1 MYRPLLKT
9 YQGWAISHYVFLR
22 RNTNVLKDQEYL
34 FFFIVYRMSELF
46 LTSHD
51 VHTSSNEVQDR
62 VVSAR
67 SASGPL
73 GMTVSRRRWRV
84 ITGYEENEFRRRY
97 WTDSVWQRSINYPEG
112 NDFWFSKKKKIT
124 SKSKTLWDSLNER
137 HLVQSIILRLTFT
150 SCDEC
155 WYFDGF

>member
-1 MYRPLLKT
+1 MRGWELRKKINILKSKNLGGSILYLLVWFKWAFCIIKLFYYNGNGYKLRCIAHSLRLIKAERYLIMYFYDEIPMFWK
-9 YQGWAISHYVFLR
+9 IKNIF
-22 RNTNVLKDQEYL
+22 

-97 WTDSVWQRSINYPEG
+97 
-112 NDFWFSKKKKIT
+112 
-124 SKSKTLWDSLNER
+124 
-137 HLVQSIILRLTFT
+137 
-150 SCDEC
+150 
-155 WYFDGF
+155 